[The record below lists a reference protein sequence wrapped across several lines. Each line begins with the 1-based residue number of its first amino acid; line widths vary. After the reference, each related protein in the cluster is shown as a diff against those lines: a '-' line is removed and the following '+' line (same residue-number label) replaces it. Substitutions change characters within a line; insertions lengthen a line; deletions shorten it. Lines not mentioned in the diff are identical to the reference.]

1 MPGAILVYDITDA
14 DSFQKVKV
22 WVKELRRMVGA
33 EISLVIAGNKI
44 DLERKR
50 NVERE
55 MAEEFAASV
64 NAKHVH
70 TSAKNNE
77 GIENLFQSVAE
88 TITRLRDRTGPE
100 VSTRRFSQYSD
111 TLTVMSF

>member
-1 MPGAILVYDITDA
+1 MVR
-14 DSFQKVKV
+14 
-22 WVKELRRMVGA
+22 LR
-33 EISLVIAGNKI
+33 SLVTSHKGEQVPVVVVGNKI

-50 NVERE
+50 NVDRE

-77 GIENLFQSVAE
+77 GIENLFQSLAE